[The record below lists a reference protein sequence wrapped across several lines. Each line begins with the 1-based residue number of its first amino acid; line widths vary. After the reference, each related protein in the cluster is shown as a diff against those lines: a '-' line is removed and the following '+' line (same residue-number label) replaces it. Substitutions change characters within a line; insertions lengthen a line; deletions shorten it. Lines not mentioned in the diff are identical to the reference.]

1 MIRNPEDPK
10 RSILLL
16 AAALVVAC
24 SVAPPIAPPDGELPI
39 GAWGGDSAGMIVGD
53 TSMHLHVGCTFGDVS
68 GRINVA
74 SDGSFDVEGTY
85 TLHAFPIAVGPT
97 DPARFTGRV
106 DRHDRNCDGNDSG
119 HRAAPDRRAR
129 AGRGLAW
136 RDTAVRPVSDLRPP
150 RHHEDPRCAVRGER
164 VERLS
169 RDLTAR
175 FGGWS
180 ERISRR
186 APA

>member
-106 DRHDRNCDGNDSG
+106 NGTT
-119 HRAAPDRRAR
+119 ATVTATIQ
-129 AGRGLAW
+129 
-136 RDTAVRPVSDLRPP
+136 DTAQHQTVVHGPVVVSLGEAPQLGPCPICARPVITKTL
-150 RHHEDPRCAVRGER
+150 G
-164 VERLS
+164 
-169 RDLTAR
+169 AR
-175 FGGWS
+175 FEAS
-180 ERISRR
+180 VSNAFRATSRR
-186 APA
+186 IRKLVGAD